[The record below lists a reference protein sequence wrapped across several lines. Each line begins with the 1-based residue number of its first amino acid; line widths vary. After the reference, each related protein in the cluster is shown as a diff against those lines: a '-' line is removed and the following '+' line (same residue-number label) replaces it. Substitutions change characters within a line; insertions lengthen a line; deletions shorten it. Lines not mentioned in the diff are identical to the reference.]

1 MKYKIILGGSGAELY
16 IHRIKSD
23 QIKTFKEKRINELP
37 MSSDEVLT
45 ILNKDNFDT
54 TKESFTGPYFL
65 SEGVY
70 TIEVYDEK
78 NEMVWSHYSDEDES
92 WEYDPDLQAEIDE
105 CSDSYCEFYADDV
118 LVAEVHCRGIF
129 KEYILDLTEDFDPN
143 LLTPK
148 IMEVVQRYAVI
159 TDLFYNK
166 EKLYPS
172 EWGDPETSGVDFYLS
187 DKIPY

>member
-1 MKYKIILGGSGAELY
+1 MKYKLKLGGSGGELY
-16 IHRIKSD
+16 INRINLD
-23 QIKTFKEKRINELP
+23 QIKILKEKNINEIQI
-37 MSSDEVLT
+37 SIEE
-45 ILNKDNFDT
+45 ILEILKEDYFDKTEETFIGPYYDN
-54 TKESFTGPYFL
+54 SFTF
-65 SEGVY
+65 
-70 TIEVYDEK
+70 EVYDEK
-78 NEMVWSHYSDEDES
+78 NEMVWSHYSDDDDSS
-92 WEYDPDLQAEIDE
+92 WNYDQDLSVEIDE

-129 KEYILDLTEDFDPN
+129 KEYILDLTEEFDPN

-187 DKIPY
+187 DKLPY